1 MTCQGHPALS
11 LFRGW
16 RLQLLMEN
24 PGNDETGDQLN
35 RQRAAELRAARN
47 AMRLGGGEA
56 RLKAQHERG
65 KLGVW
70 ERIDYLFDEGTFTEV
85 GGFVELRSE
94 HFGLGDKKTPGDGV
108 VTGFGRVNGELVY
121 IAAQDFTVLGGSLGE
136 MHGKKVA
143 RIMDMAIANGAP
155 MVMLN
160 DSGGAR
166 IQEGIG
172 SLCGYG
178 EIFFRNTRASGV
190 IPQISVIMG
199 PCAGGAVY
207 SPGITDFVAMVKGTS
222 NMFITGPDVIKTVT
236 GEEVSKEDLGGP
248 DIHLGRSGVASYIG
262 DDDESTL
269 NWVAR
274 LLSYLPPNNQEAPPV
289 VPPAAR
295 VNHLPGLLE
304 DIVPSNPNKSY
315 DIHLVIER
323 IVDAHSFLEL
333 QDGYAGNIVTGFCR
347 IDGVTTG
354 IVANNPRHLAG
365 CIDVNASSKAA
376 RFVRFCDAFNIPL
389 LTLVDVPGFLPGV
402 DQEYSGIIRHGAK
415 LLYAYSEA
423 TVPKLTVILRKAY
436 GGAYIC
442 MCSKHLGAD
451 MVVAW
456 PGAEIAVMGPKG
468 AVNVIFRREIGAS
481 EDPAAAARER
491 EADYIR
497 TFANPRMAAS
507 LGYLDDVIEPSETAA
522 TVRQYL
528 WSLSDKHVERTNR
541 KHGNIPL

>member
-1 MTCQGHPALS
+1 
-11 LFRGW
+11 
-16 RLQLLMEN
+16 MEK
-24 PGNDETGDQLN
+24 EQTGKGGDTAN
-35 RQRAAELRAARN
+35 RERIAALRATKA

-56 RLKAQHERG
+56 RQEAQRQRG
-65 KLGVW
+65 KMTAW
-70 ERIDYLFDEGTFTEV
+70 ERIEYLFDEGTFVEV

-94 HFGLGDKKTPGDGV
+94 HFGLGRKKSPGDGV
-108 VTGFGRVNGELVY
+108 ITGFGRVNGELVY
-121 IAAQDFTVLGGSLGE
+121 LAAQDFTVLGGSLGE

-143 RIMDMAIANGAP
+143 NIMDMAIRAGAP
-155 MVMLN
+155 IITLN

-178 EIFFRNTRASGV
+178 DIFYRNTQASGV

-207 SPGITDFVAMVKGTS
+207 SPGITDFVAMVKDTS

-248 DIHLGRSGVASYIG
+248 DVHMAKSGVVCHIG
-262 DDDESTL
+262 EDDESTL
-269 NWVAR
+269 DWVAR
-274 LLSYLPPNNQEAPPV
+274 LLTYIPSNNSEVAPV
-289 VPPAAR
+289 VPAVAKSAESVAA
-295 VNHLPGLLE
+295 LE
-304 DIVPSNPNKSY
+304 DLVPSNPNKSY
-315 DIHLVIER
+315 DMHQVIDCLV
-323 IVDAHSFLEL
+323 DPHSFLEL
-333 QDGYAGNIVTGFCR
+333 QAEYAPNIVIGFSR
-347 IDGVTTG
+347 IDGISTG
-354 IVANNPRHLAG
+354 IIANNPKHLAG
-365 CIDVNASSKAA
+365 CIDVNASDKAA

-402 DQEYSGIIRHGAK
+402 DQEYAGIIRHGAK

-423 TVPKLTVILRKAY
+423 TVPKLTVTLRKAY

-468 AVNVIFRREIGAS
+468 AVNVIFRKEIAEA
-481 EDPAAAARER
+481 EDKLA
-491 EADYIR
+491 EAQRLESDYIEK
-497 TFANPRMAAS
+497 FANPRMAAS
-507 LGYLDDVIEPSETAA
+507 LGYVDDVIEPSETPK
-522 TVRQYL
+522 VIRQYL
-528 WSLSDKHVERTNR
+528 WSLSDKEVARPNR

>member
-1 MTCQGHPALS
+1 
-11 LFRGW
+11 
-16 RLQLLMEN
+16 
-24 PGNDETGDQLN
+24 
-35 RQRAAELRAARN
+35 
-47 AMRLGGGEA
+47 MRLGGGEA
-56 RLKAQHERG
+56 RLKAQQERG

-70 ERIDYLFDEGTFTEV
+70 DRIDYFFDEGTFVEV
-85 GGFVELRSE
+85 GGFVELRAR
-94 HFGLGDKKTPGDGV
+94 HFGLDQKAVPGDGV

-121 IAAQDFTVLGGSLGE
+121 MAAQDFTVLGGSLGE

-143 RIMDMAIANGAP
+143 NILDQAVRNGAP
-155 MVMLN
+155 VVLLN

-172 SLCGYG
+172 ALCGYG
-178 EIFFRNTRASGV
+178 DIFFRNTRASGV

-248 DIHLGRSGVASYIG
+248 EVHHERSGVATFVG
-262 DDDESTL
+262 EDDEATL
-269 NWVAR
+269 GWVRR
-274 LLSYLPPNNQEAPPV
+274 LLSYLPPNNEEPPPITTPV
-289 VPPAAR
+289 SRIAENDA
-295 VNHLPGLLE
+295 GIGG
-304 DIVPSNPNKSY
+304 IVPDNPNKSY
-315 DIHLVIER
+315 EMREVIDR
-323 IVDAHSFLEL
+323 VVDGHSFFEL
-333 QDGYAGNIVTGFCR
+333 QPEYAPNLIIGFSRVDGIS
-347 IDGVTTG
+347 TG
-354 IVANNPRHLAG
+354 IIANNPRHLAG
-365 CIDVNASSKAA
+365 CIDVNASDKAA

-402 DQEYSGIIRHGAK
+402 DQEYAGIIRHGSK

-423 TVPKLTVILRKAY
+423 TVPKMTVILRKAY

-451 MVVAW
+451 MVLAW

-468 AVNVIFRREIGAS
+468 AVNVIFRKEIAGS
-481 EDPAAAARER
+481 EDPAETAASREG
-491 EADYIR
+491 EYIE

-507 LGYLDDVIEPSETAA
+507 LGYIDDIIEPGQTAGV
-522 TVRQYL
+522 VRKYL
-528 WSLSDKHVERTNR
+528 WSLSDKNEPRPRR

>member
-1 MTCQGHPALS
+1 MTETDGPE
-11 LFRGW
+11 FG
-16 RLQLLMEN
+16 
-24 PGNDETGDQLN
+24 DELN
-35 RQRAAELRAARN
+35 RTRTKALREQKAT
-47 AMRLGGGEA
+47 MRLGGGEA
-56 RLKAQHERG
+56 RLKAQNERG
-65 KLGVW
+65 KLSVW
-70 ERIDYLFDEGTFTEV
+70 ERIEYLFDEGTFVEV

-94 HFGLGDKKTPGDGV
+94 HFGLGKKKTPGDGV

-143 RIMDMAIANGAP
+143 TIMDMAIRNGAP
-155 MVMLN
+155 MITLN

-178 EIFFRNTRASGV
+178 EIFYRNTQASGV

-248 DIHLGRSGVASYIG
+248 DIHMARSGVATYIG
-262 DDDESTL
+262 EDDESTL
-269 NWVAR
+269 NWVAK
-274 LLSYLPPNNQEAPPV
+274 LLSYIPPNNQESVPVAPPV
-289 VPPAAR
+289 AR
-295 VNHLPGLLE
+295 KTEMPFSLE
-304 DIVPSNPNKSY
+304 DFVPSNANKSY
-315 DIHLVIER
+315 DIHAVIEAV
-323 IVDAHSFLEL
+323 VDPHSFFEL
-333 QDGYAGNIVTGFCR
+333 QEAYAPNVVIGFSR
-347 IDGVTTG
+347 IDGISTG
-354 IVANNPRHLAG
+354 IVANNPKHLAG
-365 CIDVNASSKAA
+365 CLDVNASDKAA

-423 TVPKLTVILRKAY
+423 TVPKLTVVLRKAY

-468 AVNVIFRREIGAS
+468 AVNVIFRKEIAAS
-481 EDPAAAARER
+481 DDQEQAAKDKEN
-491 EADYIR
+491 EYIE

-507 LGYLDDVIEPSETAA
+507 LGYVDDVIEPDRTGHF
-522 TVRQYL
+522 VRQYL
-528 WSLSDKHVERTNR
+528 WSLSDKHVERPIR

>member
-1 MTCQGHPALS
+1 MSDELEQDRPA
-11 LFRGW
+11 
-16 RLQLLMEN
+16 
-24 PGNDETGDQLN
+24 PGREDRIEAL
-35 RQRAAELRAARN
+35 RQRKQK
-47 AMRLGGGEA
+47 MRQGGGES
-56 RLKAQHERG
+56 RLKAQLDRG

-70 ERIDYLFDEGTFTEV
+70 DRIEYFFDEDTFVEV
-85 GGFVELRSE
+85 GAFVELRAR
-94 HFGLGDKKTPGDGV
+94 HFGLDEKSIPGDGV

-121 IAAQDFTVLGGSLGE
+121 MAAQDFTVLGGSLGE

-143 RIMDMAIANGAP
+143 NILDQAVRNGAP
-155 MVMLN
+155 VVLLN

-172 SLCGYG
+172 ALCGYG
-178 EIFFRNTRASGV
+178 DIFFRNTRASGV
-190 IPQISVIMG
+190 IPQISVVMG

-236 GEEVSKEDLGGP
+236 GEDVSKEDLGGP
-248 DIHLGRSGVASYIG
+248 EVHLGRSGVATYLG
-262 DDDESTL
+262 EDDESTL
-269 NWVAR
+269 GWVRR
-274 LLSYLPPNNQEAPPV
+274 LLSYLPPNNEEPPPV
-289 VPPAAR
+289 TSPVNPITEEEAGIETFVPDNA
-295 VNHLPGLLE
+295 
-304 DIVPSNPNKSY
+304 NKSY
-315 DIHLVIER
+315 EMRKVIDRLV
-323 IVDAHSFLEL
+323 DGHSFFEL
-333 QDGYAGNIVTGFCR
+333 QAGYAPNILIGFCR
-347 IDGVTTG
+347 IDGISTG

-365 CIDVNASSKAA
+365 CIDVDASDKAA

-402 DQEYSGIIRHGAK
+402 DQEYAGIIRHGSK

-468 AVNVIFRREIGAS
+468 AVNVIFRKDIAGS
-481 EDPAAAARER
+481 EDPEQTAAARES
-491 EADYIR
+491 EYIE

-507 LGYLDDVIEPSETAA
+507 LGYVDDIIEPGQTAR
-522 TVRQYL
+522 VLRQYL
-528 WSLSDKHVERTNR
+528 WSLSDKNEPRPRR

>member
-1 MTCQGHPALS
+1 MK
-11 LFRGW
+11 
-16 RLQLLMEN
+16 
-24 PGNDETGDQLN
+24 NDQPETSPPEETA
-35 RQRAAELRAARN
+35 QRDRVAALRASKA
-47 AMRLGGGEA
+47 AMKLGGGEA
-56 RLKAQHERG
+56 RLKAQHDRG

-70 ERIDYLFDEGTFTEV
+70 ERIDYFFDEGTFVEV

-94 HFGLGDKKTPGDGV
+94 HFGLGRNRTPGDGV

-121 IAAQDFTVLGGSLGE
+121 IAAQDFTVMGGSLGE
-136 MHGKKVA
+136 MHGRKVA
-143 RIMDMAIANGAP
+143 AILDMALQNGAP
-155 MVMLN
+155 LVMLN

-190 IPQISVIMG
+190 IPQISLIMG

-207 SPGITDFVAMVKGTS
+207 SPGITDFVAMVKGSS

-248 DIHLGRSGVASYIG
+248 DIHHSRSGVVSFVG
-262 DDDESTL
+262 EDDEATL
-269 NWVAR
+269 NWAAK
-274 LLSYLPPNNQEAPPV
+274 LLSYLPPNNQESPPIVPPV
-289 VPPAAR
+289 SRVAAS
-295 VNHLPGLLE
+295 HSSLSG
-304 DIVPSNPNKSY
+304 IVPDNPNKAY
-315 DIHLVIER
+315 GIHEVIDQL
-323 IVDAHSFLEL
+323 VDAHSFFEL
-333 QDGYAGNIVTGFCR
+333 QADYAPNMVIGFSR
-347 IDGVTTG
+347 IDGISTG

-365 CIDVNASSKAA
+365 CIDVNASGKAA

-402 DQEYSGIIRHGAK
+402 DQEYAGIIRHGAK

-468 AVNVIFRREIGAS
+468 AVNVIFRKEIAGS
-481 EDPAAAARER
+481 EDPVEAARQK
-491 EADYIR
+491 EADYID

-507 LGYLDDVIEPSETAA
+507 LGYVDDIIEPEA
-522 TVRQYL
+522 TRQVIRQYL
-528 WSLSDKHVERTNR
+528 WSLSDKHVPRPHR

>member
-1 MTCQGHPALS
+1 MKNS
-11 LFRGW
+11 ES
-16 RLQLLMEN
+16 EN
-24 PGNDETGDQLN
+24 QPDTLN
-35 RQRAAELRAARN
+35 RQRAEALREAKEK
-47 AMRLGGGEA
+47 MRLGGGA
-56 RLKAQHERG
+56 DRLAAQRERG

-70 ERIDYLFDEGTFTEV
+70 ERIEYLFDEGTFVEV

-94 HFGLGDKKTPGDGV
+94 HFGLGKKKVPGDGV
-108 VTGFGRVNGELVY
+108 ITGFGRVNGELVY
-121 IAAQDFTVLGGSLGE
+121 MAAQDFTVLGGSLGE
-136 MHGKKVA
+136 MHGRKVA
-143 RIMDMAIANGAP
+143 NIMDMAIRAGAP
-155 MVMLN
+155 IVMLN

-178 EIFFRNTRASGV
+178 EIFFRNTQASGV

-207 SPGITDFVAMVKGTS
+207 SPGITDFVAMVKDTS

-248 DIHLGRSGVASYIG
+248 EVHMARSGVATYIG
-262 DDDESTL
+262 EDDESTL
-269 NWVAR
+269 NWVSK
-274 LLSYLPPNNQEAPPV
+274 LLSYLPSNNLEQAPV
-289 VPPAAR
+289 MPPAAR
-295 VNHLPGLLE
+295 GVARAVPLE
-304 DIVPSNPNKSY
+304 DIVPSNANKGY
-315 DIHLVIER
+315 DIHDVIDQ
-323 IVDAHSFLEL
+323 IVDPHSFFEL
-333 QDGYAGNIVTGFCR
+333 QTDFAANIVIGFSR
-347 IDGVTTG
+347 IDGISTG
-354 IVANNPRHLAG
+354 IIANNPRHLAG
-365 CIDVNASSKAA
+365 CIDVNASDKAA

-402 DQEYSGIIRHGAK
+402 DQEYAGIIRHGAK

-468 AVNVIFRREIGAS
+468 AVNVIFRKEISTAQ
-481 EDPAAAARER
+481 DPVE
-491 EADYIR
+491 EAKRLETNYID

-507 LGYLDDVIEPSETAA
+507 LGYLDDVIEPAQTPA
-522 TVRQYL
+522 VIRHYL
-528 WSLSDKHVERTNR
+528 WSLSDKQVDRPRR

>member
-1 MTCQGHPALS
+1 MTENNKEGMRDQVNAERRDALREQKAS
-11 LFRGW
+11 
-16 RLQLLMEN
+16 
-24 PGNDETGDQLN
+24 
-35 RQRAAELRAARN
+35 
-47 AMRLGGGEA
+47 MRLGGGA
-56 RLKAQHERG
+56 DRLKSQNERG

-70 ERIDYLFDEGTFTEV
+70 ERIEYLFDEGTFVEV
-85 GGFVELRSE
+85 GAFVELRSE
-94 HFGLGDKKTPGDGV
+94 HFGLGKKRTPGDGV
-108 VTGFGRVNGELVY
+108 VTGFGRVNGELIY

-143 RIMDMAIANGAP
+143 TIMDMAIRNGAP
-155 MVMLN
+155 MITLN

-178 EIFFRNTRASGV
+178 EIFYRNTQASGV

-236 GEEVSKEDLGGP
+236 GEEVSKENLGGP
-248 DIHLGRSGVASYIG
+248 EIHMNRSGVATYIG

-269 NWVAR
+269 NWVIR
-274 LLSYLPPNNQEAPPV
+274 LLSYLPPNNQETAPVAPPV
-289 VPPAAR
+289 ARSTSVPFS
-295 VNHLPGLLE
+295 LQ
-304 DIVPSNPNKSY
+304 DFVPSNANKSY
-315 DIHLVIER
+315 DIHTVIDAV
-323 IVDAHSFLEL
+323 VDPHTFFEL
-333 QDGYAGNIVTGFCR
+333 QGGYAENVVIGFSR
-347 IDGVTTG
+347 IDGISTG

-365 CIDVNASSKAA
+365 CLDVNASDKAA

-402 DQEYSGIIRHGAK
+402 DQEYAGIIRHGAK

-468 AVNVIFRREIGAS
+468 AVNVIFRKEIAGS
-481 EDPAAAARER
+481 ENPQEEAVKKER
-491 EADYIR
+491 EYIE

-507 LGYLDDVIEPSETAA
+507 LGYLDDVIEPDQTAA
-522 TVRQYL
+522 MVRQYL
-528 WSLSDKHVERTNR
+528 WSLSDKHVERPIR

>member
-1 MTCQGHPALS
+1 MKN
-11 LFRGW
+11 
-16 RLQLLMEN
+16 MEAEN
-24 PGNDETGDQLN
+24 QPDTLN
-35 RQRAAELRAARN
+35 RQRVDALRSTKEK
-47 AMRLGGGEA
+47 MRLGGGA
-56 RLKAQHERG
+56 DRLAAQRERG

-70 ERIDYLFDEGTFTEV
+70 ERIEYVFDEGTFVEV

-94 HFGLGDKKTPGDGV
+94 HFGLGKKKVPGDGV

-121 IAAQDFTVLGGSLGE
+121 MAAQDFTVLGGSLGE
-136 MHGKKVA
+136 MHGRKVA
-143 RIMDMAIANGAP
+143 NIMDMAIKAGAP
-155 MVMLN
+155 IVMLN

-178 EIFFRNTRASGV
+178 EIFFRNTQASGV

-207 SPGITDFVAMVKGTS
+207 SPGITDFVAMVKDTS

-248 DIHLGRSGVASYIG
+248 EVHMVRSGVATYIG
-262 DDDESTL
+262 EDDESTL

-274 LLSYLPPNNQEAPPV
+274 LLSYLPSNNMEQAPV
-289 VPPAAR
+289 MPPAAR
-295 VNHLPGLLE
+295 TGFKGVALE
-304 DIVPSNPNKSY
+304 DLVPSNPNKGY
-315 DIHLVIER
+315 DIHEVIEQL
-323 IVDAHSFLEL
+323 VDPHSFLEL
-333 QDGYAGNIVTGFCR
+333 QPDFAANIVIGFSR
-347 IDGVTTG
+347 IDGISTG
-354 IVANNPRHLAG
+354 IIANNPRHLAG
-365 CIDVNASSKAA
+365 CIDVNASDKAA

-402 DQEYSGIIRHGAK
+402 DQEYAGIIRHGAK

-468 AVNVIFRREIGAS
+468 AVNVIFRKEISTA
-481 EDPAAAARER
+481 ENPAEEARRLEGN
-491 EADYIR
+491 YID

-507 LGYLDDVIEPSETAA
+507 LGYLDDVIEPGQTGA
-522 TVRQYL
+522 VIRHYL
-528 WSLSDKHVERTNR
+528 WSLSDKQVDRPRR

>member
-1 MTCQGHPALS
+1 
-11 LFRGW
+11 
-16 RLQLLMEN
+16 MEERIEGRRED
-24 PGNDETGDQLN
+24 PLN
-35 RQRAAELRAARN
+35 HERAAALRESKNR
-47 AMRLGGGEA
+47 MRLGGGAARQEA
-56 RLKAQHERG
+56 QRQRG
-65 KLGVW
+65 KLCVW
-70 ERIDYLFDEGTFTEV
+70 DRIEYLFDEGTFVEV
-85 GGFVELRSE
+85 GGFVELRNA
-94 HFGLGDKKTPGDGV
+94 HFGLGDKKVAGDGV

-121 IAAQDFTVLGGSLGE
+121 MAAQDFTVLGGSLGE

-143 RIMDMAIANGAP
+143 AIMDMAIQNGAP
-155 MVMLN
+155 MITLN

-236 GEEVSKEDLGGP
+236 GEDVSKENLGGP
-248 DIHLGRSGVASYIG
+248 EIHLGRSGVAAYIG
-262 DDDESTL
+262 EDDEATL
-269 NWVAR
+269 SWVAK
-274 LLSYLPPNNQEAPPV
+274 LLSYIPPNNQEPPPV
-289 VPPAAR
+289 IPPVAR
-295 VNHLPGLLE
+295 IAGKSGALE
-304 DIVPSNPNKSY
+304 DMVPSNPNKSY
-315 DIHLVIER
+315 DIHEVIER
-323 IVDAHSFLEL
+323 IVDAHSFFEL
-333 QDGYAGNIVTGFCR
+333 QDAYAANIVIGFCR
-347 IDGVTTG
+347 IDGISTG
-354 IVANNPRHLAG
+354 IVANNPKHLAG
-365 CIDVNASSKAA
+365 CIDVDASDKAA

-468 AVNVIFRREIGAS
+468 AVNVIFRKDIGGS
-481 EDPAAAARER
+481 NDPEQAAREK
-491 EADYIR
+491 EAEYIE

-507 LGYLDDVIEPSETAA
+507 LGYLDDVIEPGETARV
-522 TVRQYL
+522 VRQYL
-528 WSLSDKHVERTNR
+528 WSLSDKHVERPNR

>member
-1 MTCQGHPALS
+1 MDKGEQGSGVDRINRERAGAL
-11 LFRGW
+11 R
-16 RLQLLMEN
+16 
-24 PGNDETGDQLN
+24 ETKE
-35 RQRAAELRAARN
+35 R
-47 AMRLGGGEA
+47 MRLGGGEA
-56 RLKAQHERG
+56 RQEAQRNRG
-65 KLGVW
+65 KMTVW
-70 ERIDYLFDEGTFTEV
+70 ERIEYFFDDGTFVEV

-94 HFGLGDKKTPGDGV
+94 HFGLGKKKSPGDGV

-121 IAAQDFTVLGGSLGE
+121 VAAQDFTVLGGSLGE

-143 RIMDMAIANGAP
+143 NIMDMAIRAGAP
-155 MVMLN
+155 IITLN

-178 EIFFRNTRASGV
+178 DIFYRNTRASGV

-207 SPGITDFVAMVKGTS
+207 SPGITDFVAMVKDTS

-248 DIHLGRSGVASYIG
+248 DVHMAKSGVATHIG
-262 DDDESTL
+262 EDDEATL
-269 NWVAR
+269 SWVVK
-274 LLSYLPPNNQEAPPV
+274 LLSYIPPNNMETAPV
-289 VPPAAR
+289 IPAAGKSGIEAI
-295 VNHLPGLLE
+295 PLE
-304 DIVPSNPNKSY
+304 DLVPSNPNKSY
-315 DIHLVIER
+315 DMHEVISQL
-323 IVDAHSFLEL
+323 VDAHSFLEL
-333 QDGYAGNIVTGFCR
+333 QPGYAANIIIGFSR
-347 IDGVTTG
+347 IDGISTG
-354 IVANNPRHLAG
+354 IVANNPKHLAG
-365 CIDVNASSKAA
+365 CIDVNASDKAA

-402 DQEYSGIIRHGAK
+402 DQEYAGIIRHGAK

-468 AVNVIFRREIGAS
+468 AVNVIFRKEI
-481 EDPAAAARER
+481 AAAEDKEAEARAL
-491 EADYIR
+491 EADYIEK
-497 TFANPRMAAS
+497 FANPRMAAS
-507 LGYLDDVIEPSETAA
+507 LGYVDDVIEPGETAK
-522 TVRQYL
+522 VIRQYL
-528 WSLSDKHVERTNR
+528 WSLSDKEVERPNR

>member
-1 MTCQGHPALS
+1 MEDSGSDATPPPEITPEAT
-11 LFRGW
+11 R
-16 RLQLLMEN
+16 RLR
-24 PGNDETGDQLN
+24 ETK
-35 RQRAAELRAARN
+35 AS
-47 AMRLGGGEA
+47 MKLGGGKA
-56 RLKAQHERG
+56 RIEAQHERG
-65 KLGVW
+65 KLSVW
-70 ERIDYLFDEGTFTEV
+70 ERIEHFFDEDTFVEV
-85 GGFVELRSE
+85 GGFVELRSD
-94 HFGLGDKKTPGDGV
+94 HFGLGKKKTPGDGV

-143 RIMDMAIANGAP
+143 AIMDMAIQNGAP
-155 MVMLN
+155 IVTLN

-172 SLCGYG
+172 ALCGYG
-178 EIFFRNTRASGV
+178 DIFYRNTRASGV

-236 GEEVSKEDLGGP
+236 GETVTKETLGGP
-248 DIHLGRSGVASYIG
+248 EIHMGRSGVASYVG
-262 DDDESTL
+262 EDDESTL

-274 LLSYLPPNNQEAPPV
+274 LISYIPPNNQETPPV
-289 VPPAAR
+289 VPPVAR
-295 VNHLPGLLE
+295 LSNRPEVLE
-304 DIVPSNPNKSY
+304 RIVPESPNKAY
-315 DIHLVIER
+315 DIHEVIEQL
-323 IVDAHSFLEL
+323 VDAHTFFEL
-333 QDGYAGNIVTGFCR
+333 QEGYATNIVTGFAR
-347 IDGVTTG
+347 IDGISTG
-354 IVANNPRHLAG
+354 IVANNPKHLAG
-365 CIDVNASSKAA
+365 CVDVNASGKAA

-451 MVVAW
+451 MVVSW

-468 AVNVIFRREIGAS
+468 AVNVIFRRDIAGS
-481 EDPAAAARER
+481 DDPDQEARDK
-491 EADYIR
+491 EAEYIE

-507 LGYLDDVIEPSETAA
+507 LGYLDDVIEPGA
-522 TVRQYL
+522 TPNVIRQFL
-528 WSLSDKHVERTNR
+528 WSLSDKQVDRPHR

>member
-1 MTCQGHPALS
+1 
-11 LFRGW
+11 
-16 RLQLLMEN
+16 MEKQIS
-24 PGNDETGDQLN
+24 ETGRDPLN
-35 RQRAAELRAARN
+35 AERVEALRASKA

-56 RLKAQHERG
+56 RQKAQRDRG
-65 KLGVW
+65 KMTVW
-70 ERIDYLFDEGTFTEV
+70 ERIEHLYDEGTFVEV

-94 HFGLGDKKTPGDGV
+94 HFGLGKKRASGDGV

-121 IAAQDFTVLGGSLGE
+121 MAAQDFTVLGGSLGE

-143 RIMDMAIANGAP
+143 NIMDMAIKAGAP
-155 MVMLN
+155 IVTLN

-178 EIFFRNTRASGV
+178 EIFYRNTRASGV

-207 SPGITDFVAMVKGTS
+207 SPGITDFVAMVKDSS

-248 DIHLGRSGVASYIG
+248 DVHMAKSGVATYIG
-262 DDDESTL
+262 EDDESTL
-269 NWVAR
+269 DWVAK
-274 LLSYLPPNNQEAPPV
+274 LLSYLPPNNAETAPV
-289 VPPAAR
+289 VAPAAR
-295 VNHLPGLLE
+295 ASAPEVKLE
-304 DIVPSNPNKSY
+304 DLVPSNPNKGY
-315 DIHLVIER
+315 DIHDVIDQV
-323 IVDAHSFLEL
+323 IDPHSFFEL
-333 QDGYAGNIVTGFCR
+333 QPGYAPNIVIGFSR
-347 IDGVTTG
+347 IDGISTG
-354 IVANNPRHLAG
+354 IIANNPRHLAG
-365 CIDVNASSKAA
+365 CIDVNASDKAA

-402 DQEYSGIIRHGAK
+402 DQEYAGIIRHGAK

-423 TVPKLTVILRKAY
+423 TVPKLTVILRKSY

-451 MVVAW
+451 MVLAW

-468 AVNVIFRREIGAS
+468 AVNVIFRKEIAGS
-481 EDPAAAARER
+481 EDPAE
-491 EADYIR
+491 EAQKLEGEYIDK
-497 TFANPRMAAS
+497 FANPRMAAS
-507 LGYLDDVIEPSETAA
+507 MGYVDDVIEPGETANV
-522 TVRQYL
+522 VRQYL
-528 WSLSDKHVERTNR
+528 WSLSDKDVERPRR

>member
-1 MTCQGHPALS
+1 MSKDQEGKESGGRGAERIAS
-11 LFRGW
+11 LR
-16 RLQLLMEN
+16 EKK
-24 PGNDETGDQLN
+24 
-35 RQRAAELRAARN
+35 RQ
-47 AMRLGGGEA
+47 MRLGGGEA
-56 RLKAQHERG
+56 RLKAQEERG

-70 ERIDYLFDEGTFTEV
+70 DRIELLFDEGTFVEV
-85 GGFVELRSE
+85 GGFVELRAR
-94 HFGLGDKKTPGDGV
+94 HFGIDRKAVSGDGV

-121 IAAQDFTVLGGSLGE
+121 LAAQDFTVLGGSLGE

-143 RIMDMAIANGAP
+143 AIMDQAIRNGAP
-155 MVMLN
+155 IVLLN

-178 EIFFRNTRASGV
+178 DIFFRNTRASGV

-236 GEEVSKEDLGGP
+236 GEEVSKEALGGP
-248 DIHLGRSGVASYIG
+248 EVHMAKSGVACHIG
-262 DDDESTL
+262 EDDESTL
-269 NWVAR
+269 GWVKR
-274 LLSYLPPNNQEAPPV
+274 LLSYLPPNNQETPPV
-289 VPPAAR
+289 IAPVTRGVAAEEG
-295 VNHLPGLLE
+295 GLE
-304 DIVPSNPNKSY
+304 AIVPDNPNKSY
-315 DIHLVIER
+315 DMRAVVEEL
-323 IVDAHSFLEL
+323 VDAHSFFEL
-333 QDGYAGNIVTGFCR
+333 QGGYAANVLIGFCR
-347 IDGVTTG
+347 IDGVSTG
-354 IVANNPRHLAG
+354 LIANNPKHLAG
-365 CIDVNASSKAA
+365 CLDVDASDKAA

-402 DQEYSGIIRHGAK
+402 DQEYAGIIRHGSK

-468 AVNVIFRREIGAS
+468 AVNVIFRKEIASS
-481 EDPAAAARER
+481 EDPAAAAAQREQ
-491 EADYIR
+491 EYID
-497 TFANPRMAAS
+497 TFADPGMAAS
-507 LGYLDDVIEPSETAA
+507 LGYLDDIIEPGQTPEV
-522 TVRQYL
+522 VRKYL
-528 WSLSDKHVERTNR
+528 WSLSDKQEERPRR

>member
-1 MTCQGHPALS
+1 MAHQGSDGNGNSINRARVEALRS
-11 LFRGW
+11 
-16 RLQLLMEN
+16 
-24 PGNDETGDQLN
+24 
-35 RQRAAELRAARN
+35 AKA
-47 AMRLGGGEA
+47 AMRLGGGEE
-56 RLKAQHERG
+56 RLAAQRERG
-65 KLGVW
+65 KLTVW
-70 ERIDYLFDEGTFTEV
+70 DRIEYLFDEGTFVEV
-85 GGFVELRSE
+85 GAFVELRSE
-94 HFGLGDKKTPGDGV
+94 HFGLGKKKVPGDGV

-121 IAAQDFTVLGGSLGE
+121 VAAQDFTVLGGSLGE
-136 MHGKKVA
+136 MHGRKVA
-143 RIMDMAIANGAP
+143 QILDMAIRNGAP
-155 MVMLN
+155 IVLLN

-178 EIFFRNTRASGV
+178 EIFFRNTQASGV

-222 NMFITGPDVIKTVT
+222 NMFITGPDVIRTVT

-248 DIHLGRSGVASYIG
+248 EVHMSRSGVASFVG
-262 DDDESTL
+262 EDDETTL
-269 NWVAR
+269 NWVAK
-274 LLSYLPPNNQEAPPV
+274 LLSYLPPNNQEPPPV
-289 VPPAAR
+289 VAPAA
-295 VNHLPGLLE
+295 PIDPDGTALE
-304 DIVPSNPNKSY
+304 AIVPANPNKSY
-315 DIHLVIER
+315 DVHEVIDR
-323 IVDAHSFLEL
+323 IVDSRSFLEL
-333 QDGYAGNIVTGFCR
+333 QAGYAPNMVIGFCR
-347 IDGVTTG
+347 IDGISTG

-365 CIDVNASSKAA
+365 CIDVNASDKAA

-402 DQEYSGIIRHGAK
+402 DQEYAGIIRHGAK

-451 MVVAW
+451 MAVAW

-468 AVNVIFRREIGAS
+468 AVSVIFRKEIQESA
-481 EDPAAAARER
+481 DPAATAREL
-491 EADYIR
+491 ENQYIE

-507 LGYLDDVIEPSETAA
+507 LGYLDDVIEPAA
-522 TVRQYL
+522 TPGLVRQYL
-528 WSLSDKHVERTNR
+528 WSLSDKHVERPRR

>member
-1 MTCQGHPALS
+1 MSDQESNEAADPTSRERIEALRKS
-11 LFRGW
+11 K
-16 RLQLLMEN
+16 
-24 PGNDETGDQLN
+24 
-35 RQRAAELRAARN
+35 A
-47 AMRLGGGEA
+47 AMRQGGGEA
-56 RLKAQHERG
+56 RLKAQRDRG

-70 ERIDYLFDEGTFTEV
+70 ERIEYLFDEGSFVEV

-94 HFGLGDKKTPGDGV
+94 HFELGKKKIPGDGV

-121 IAAQDFTVLGGSLGE
+121 LAAQDFTVLGGSLGE

-143 RIMDMAIANGAP
+143 TLLDMAIKAGAP
-155 MVMLN
+155 VVMLN

-248 DIHLGRSGVASYIG
+248 DIHMGRSGVATYIG
-262 DDDESTL
+262 EDDESTL
-269 NWVAR
+269 DWVVR
-274 LLSYLPPNNQEAPPV
+274 LLSYIPPNNLETPPV
-289 VPPAAR
+289 VPP
-295 VNHLPGLLE
+295 VNRLATSPGGIADL
-304 DIVPSNPNKSY
+304 VPSNPNKGY
-315 DIHLVIER
+315 DIHDVIDQL
-323 IVDAHSFLEL
+323 VDAHSFLEL
-333 QDGYAGNIVTGFCR
+333 QEEYAPNIVVGFSR
-347 IDGVTTG
+347 IDGISTG
-354 IVANNPRHLAG
+354 IIANNPKHLAG
-365 CIDVNASSKAA
+365 CIDVNASDKAA

-402 DQEYSGIIRHGAK
+402 DQEYAGIIRHGAK

-468 AVNVIFRREIGAS
+468 AVNVIFRKEIAGS
-481 EDPAAAARER
+481 EDPAEAARQKET
-491 EADYIR
+491 DYIE

-507 LGYLDDVIEPSETAA
+507 LGYLDDVVEPGQTAH
-522 TVRQYL
+522 VIRQYL
-528 WSLSDKHVERTNR
+528 WSLSDKHQERPQR

>member
-1 MTCQGHPALS
+1 MEESERIGARDTVNEERTAAL
-11 LFRGW
+11 RE
-16 RLQLLMEN
+16 QK
-24 PGNDETGDQLN
+24 
-35 RQRAAELRAARN
+35 A

-56 RLKAQHERG
+56 RLKAQNERG

-70 ERIDYLFDEGTFTEV
+70 ERIDYLFDEGTFVEV
-85 GGFVELRSE
+85 GGFVELRSD
-94 HFGLGDKKTPGDGV
+94 HFGLGKKKTAGDGV
-108 VTGFGRVNGELVY
+108 VTGFGRVGGELVY

-143 RIMDMAIANGAP
+143 AIMDMAIRNAAP
-155 MVMLN
+155 IVTLN

-178 EIFFRNTRASGV
+178 EIFYRNTQASGV

-207 SPGITDFVAMVKGTS
+207 SPGITDFVAMVKGTA

-236 GEEVSKEDLGGP
+236 GEEVTKENLGGAE
-248 DIHLGRSGVASYIG
+248 IHMGKSGVATYVG
-262 DDDESTL
+262 EDDETTL
-269 NWVAR
+269 DWVAK
-274 LLSYLPPNNQEAPPV
+274 LLSYLPPNNQETAPV
-289 VPPAAR
+289 VPPVAR
-295 VNHLPGLLE
+295 QTAMPFSLQDL
-304 DIVPSNPNKSY
+304 VPSNANKSY
-315 DIHLVIER
+315 DIHAVIETV
-323 IVDAHSFLEL
+323 VDSHSFLEL
-333 QDGYAGNIVTGFCR
+333 QEGYAPNVVIGFSR
-347 IDGVTTG
+347 IDGISTG
-354 IVANNPRHLAG
+354 IIANNPKHLAG
-365 CIDVNASSKAA
+365 CLDVNASDKAS

-468 AVNVIFRREIGAS
+468 AVNVIFRKEIAAS
-481 EDPAAAARER
+481 EEPEQAARDKES
-491 EADYIR
+491 EYIE

-507 LGYLDDVIEPSETAA
+507 LGYLDDVIEPDETAHV
-522 TVRQYL
+522 VRQYL
-528 WSLSDKHVERTNR
+528 WSLSDKHVERPIR